1 MALSFSLLFKII
13 SCLELFCFLSLH
25 CQHQDLTVTAFSSSR
40 PPAKAFS
47 SFSLYSSN
55 IAKKSHHE
63 SYSTSTRLHLVV
75 PDEPP
80 KSIVNKD
87 ATTTTTATNAASPK
101 LVNNSNMRHTT
112 SRRSILSS
120 TVNNILLTTL
130 AAATATTA
138 TNNHLVAN
146 AMVGSL
152 PEYSDSNSVLQGI
165 TVQVSDPF
173 QQDEMIAFLQDGFG
187 MTKVRQRT
195 QGSVTDTWM
204 AFGPEQMS
212 IPPEWEPGVSS
223 LTNYGGHASINIRY
237 DSQITETFYKMGAN
251 EAAPGDNIAY
261 LQMGVPN
268 YRISQMV
275 RHGGNVYNGYG
286 IVEVV
291 SPSGLPIRG
300 VIGISPDPIM
310 FIAINCQNV
319 KQSQEFYQQ
328 IGFVPQ
334 EYPYCRPNKGMGQ
347 FEPPQPKK
355 SVYLAPSK
363 DSMGV
368 LLLPSKN
375 KKVSPKPNPAIQ
387 SLNIVYQP
395 SVVGLEGG
403 NDDGGAA
410 STDAD
415 LLIVKDPSSVPIAFE
430 PIEYFS
436 RVEQRTRI
444 TPTI

>member
-1 MALSFSLLFKII
+1 MKSTISFLSLFKI
-13 SCLELFCFLSLH
+13 LCFEVIL
-25 CQHQDLTVTAFSSSR
+25 LTSTINIYVTHAFSSSR
-40 PPAKAFS
+40 RTRSNRGAYFS
-47 SFSLYSSN
+47 NPNKINIDASSHPIN
-55 IAKKSHHE
+55 HDDV
-63 SYSTSTRLHLVV
+63 LF
-75 PDEPP
+75 DF
-80 KSIVNKD
+80 
-87 ATTTTTATNAASPK
+87 AS
-101 LVNNSNMRHTT
+101 NNSNTHHHSK
-112 SRRSILSS
+112 SRRSIFSN
-120 TVNNILLTTL
+120 TVHVI
-130 AAATATTA
+130 AAALVGATQ
-138 TNNHLVAN
+138 NHLPAN
-146 AMVGSL
+146 AMVGNL
-152 PEYSDSNSVLQGI
+152 PEYSDTNAVLQGI
-165 TVQVSDPF
+165 TVQVSDSS
-173 QQDEMIAFLQDGFG
+173 QQDEMIAFLEDGFG
-187 MTKVRQRT
+187 MTKVRQRK

-212 IPPEWEPGVSS
+212 IPSDWELGVSS
-223 LTNYGGHASINIRY
+223 FSNYGGHASIHIRY
-237 DSQITETFYKMGAN
+237 DSSVTEAFYKIGAN
-251 EAAPGDNIAY
+251 EAPGNNIAY

-300 VIGISPDPIM
+300 VIGVSPDPIM

-319 KQSQEFYQQ
+319 KESQEFYQQ

-363 DSMGV
+363 NSMGV
-368 LLLPSKN
+368 LLLQASN

-395 SVVGLEGG
+395 SVGG
-403 NDDGGAA
+403 DTTD

-415 LLIVKDPSSVPIAFE
+415 LLRIKDPSSVPIAFE
-430 PIEYFS
+430 PIDLFT
-436 RVEQRTRI
+436 RVEQSTRI
-444 TPTI
+444 TPTTIV